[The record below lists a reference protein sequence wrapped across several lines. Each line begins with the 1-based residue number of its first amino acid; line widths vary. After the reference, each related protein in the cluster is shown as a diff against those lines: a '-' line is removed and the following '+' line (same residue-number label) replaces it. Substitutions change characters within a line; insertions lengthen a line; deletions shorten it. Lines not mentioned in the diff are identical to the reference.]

1 MQKLYSLLLLLLFCF
16 ANVTNNTIQQYKM
29 QEKVQKHAK
38 KNRLCA
44 TGMHIYATLRALYRP
59 RAITPTR
66 ATHGLHVPHT
76 KVLSHIATLMYKI
89 EWQIS
94 QQSTSKSQL

>member
-1 MQKLYSLLLLLLFCF
+1 
-16 ANVTNNTIQQYKM
+16 
-29 QEKVQKHAK
+29 
-38 KNRLCA
+38 
-44 TGMHIYATLRALYRP
+44 MHIYATLRALYRP
-59 RAITPTR
+59 RAITLTR

-94 QQSTSKSQL
+94 QQSTSKSLP